1 MTATPDST
9 AAPALH
15 TPAAV
20 GMDAAAE
27 AGVQPPGIAPE
38 KKRPARI
45 LGLDGPRG
53 FACLC
58 VLVVHVGGHNSPTV
72 VTTFKLG
79 LLGQGLIFFFSL
91 SGFLIFLPMVRR
103 LFAGKSMPDTK
114 RYALHRVLRVFPA
127 YLVIF
132 VIANFVMRAVF
143 VENAAAT
150 EEHFTDAGLG
160 LLTDP
165 LTLLANLTL
174 VHSYI
179 PSMLQTGINPSWSL
193 SLESTFYI
201 ALPLLAWI
209 AFYLDK
215 RTNISAPVLAM
226 IPVVVMLIIGTTG
239 KLYTASRVEPSGI
252 TDPMLLDWGPNEVA
266 VLSRSF
272 WSLADNFTFG
282 MLAAVIF
289 VAVDNGLLTGWVST
303 MMRWWTGV
311 AMLPVVAISLVL
323 IDNNS
328 RWQSTFVSLGSAL
341 LILFI
346 IAPLARGEKS
356 KLAEWADWAPLSYIG
371 MISLSVY
378 LWHFP
383 VLIMAGRFGW
393 MSGDSVGGLLSNSV
407 IVAIISIAFGAV
419 SYRLVEKPAL
429 TLAHKYKSAK

>member
-9 AAPALH
+9 AA
-15 TPAAV
+15 AAT
-20 GMDAAAE
+20 E
-27 AGVQPPGIAPE
+27 PTSQAPVP

-58 VLVVHVGGHNSPTV
+58 VLAVHVGGHNSPATV
-72 VTTFKLG
+72 SIYKLG
-79 LLGQGLIFFFSL
+79 LLGQGLIFFFAL

-103 LFAGKSMPDTK
+103 LFAGKPMPDNK
-114 RYALHRVLRVFPA
+114 SYAVHRILRVFPA

-132 VIANFVMRAVF
+132 LIANFVMRAVF
-143 VENAAAT
+143 VENAAVG

-160 LLTDP
+160 MLTDP
-165 LTLLANLTL
+165 LTLLGNITL

-193 SLESTFYI
+193 SLELMFYI
-201 ALPLLAWI
+201 ALPLLAGI
-209 AFYLDK
+209 AFFLRR
-215 RTNISAPVLAM
+215 RTSISGPVLAL
-226 IPVVVMLIIGTTG
+226 IPVTVMFLIGVTG
-239 KLYTASRVEPSGI
+239 KLYTASRVGPSGI
-252 TDPMLLDWGPNEVA
+252 TDPTLLDWGPNEVA

-303 MMRWWTGV
+303 KMRWWTGL
-311 AMLPVVAISLVL
+311 AMLPVAAISLKL
-323 IDNNS
+323 IDDNS
-328 RWQSTFVSLGSAL
+328 RWQSTFVSIGSAL

-356 KLAEWADWAPLSYIG
+356 KLAEWADWAPLSYVG

-383 VLIMAGRFGW
+383 VLIMVGRFGW
-393 MSGDSVGGLLSNSV
+393 MAGDSPAGMLWNFLVV
-407 IVAIISIAFGAV
+407 GAV
-419 SYRLVEKPAL
+419 SIVFGTITYRLVEKPAL
-429 TLAHKYKSAK
+429 MLARKYKSAK